1 MRTTKFQIIATEAG
15 IQLELKKAL
24 KEDQVKKL
32 EKNFS
37 EVKDFVGDKSSI
49 ITVIAQEKHIVLGM
63 MLDQVITPAM
73 LGQAMTQ
80 IDSLMTDTV
89 NFLDDLPEDEKVLDE
104 DIASDKFKDN
114 AEKATDEAFESI
126 MKAIPDAGVF
136 ITILDPKSG
145 DIQMAGNLKKS
156 FVLSTL
162 LMNG

>member
-1 MRTTKFQIIATEAG
+1 MRTTKLQIIATEAG

-24 KEDQVKKL
+24 EEDQAKKL

-37 EVKDFVGDKSSI
+37 EVKDFVGDKSSS

-73 LGQAMTQ
+73 LGQAMSQ
-80 IDSLMTDTV
+80 IESLAVDTV
-89 NFLDDLPEDEKVLDE
+89 NFLDDLPEDEEVIDE
-104 DIASDKFKDN
+104 DTASNASKDN
-114 AEKATDEAFESI
+114 TEKAVDEAFESI
-126 MKAIPDAGVF
+126 TKAIPDAGVF
-136 ITILDPKSG
+136 ITVLDPKSG
-145 DIQMAGNLKKS
+145 GIHMAGNLKKS